1 MIKRIKLSNT
11 DVAQLKNKIALHHK
25 SKIQKLLLVDQDMK
39 EIEDL
44 YKDFLIKKNE
54 LIAKLKKTEGFVNE
68 MNAQDYILQKEL
80 KEEFGF
86 EYSPKS
92 WANIT
97 PYSSLR
103 NLLEFSFHAES
114 KFYNFMDKI
123 DVYIDFQIKK
133 NQEKLTSSQPQLIK
147 KVEI

>member
-1 MIKRIKLSNT
+1 MRKRIKLSNI

-25 SKIQKLLLVDQDMK
+25 SKIQNLLLVDEDMS

-54 LIAKLKKTEGFVNE
+54 LIAKLKKTEEFVKG
-68 MNAQDYILQKEL
+68 MNDQDYILQKEL

-103 NLLEFSFHAES
+103 DLLEFSFGAES

-123 DVYIDFQIKK
+123 DTYIEFQIKK
-133 NQEKLTSSQPQLIK
+133 NHEKLNPPTSQLVT
-147 KVEI
+147 KVDI